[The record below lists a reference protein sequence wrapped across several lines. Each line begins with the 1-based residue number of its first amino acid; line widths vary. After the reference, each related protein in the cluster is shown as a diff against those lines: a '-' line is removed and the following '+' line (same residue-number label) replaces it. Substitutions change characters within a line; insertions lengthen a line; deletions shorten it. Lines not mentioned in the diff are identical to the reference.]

1 MKARPI
7 GIDSPA
13 KRARV
18 APRRNPY
25 WRPVGPVR
33 GGIHLGYRKP
43 SDQGAGAWIGKL
55 VLNGVRKEARLGS
68 ADDVSAE
75 GRDILDYSQAVA
87 AALAWAK
94 AEQQAIAGEAVL
106 PADPSLEDILVRYI
120 KTREK
125 RSRQGKDARWRLNKH
140 VLSNAGFAARPLS
153 RITPEALTAW
163 RNGLPAMRPATL
175 NRLLNDL
182 RAALAGVFSGGILP
196 PELRAALKGEA
207 DAAEAREVNLLT
219 ADAIRR
225 LVDAAL
231 RVDPH
236 FGRLILVLAATGA
249 RLSQAARI
257 TVEDVQ
263 PANQRIMVPASAKG
277 RATKARKATACPVGQ
292 DVIDLLRP
300 ALASQDRS
308 DRLLLQKSGQPWM
321 FSSEMTRPWRRA
333 LEQAGLPRGL
343 VPYDLRHS
351 SIVRQLSSGVP
362 IRFVAVSH
370 DTSTAMIERN
380 YSRYITSEVEAAA
393 RRAIVSL
400 APAETSQ
407 VAA

>member
-1 MKARPI
+1 
-7 GIDSPA
+7 
-13 KRARV
+13 
-18 APRRNPY
+18 
-25 WRPVGPVR
+25 
-33 GGIHLGYRKP
+33 
-43 SDQGAGAWIGKL
+43 
-55 VLNGVRKEARLGS
+55 VRKEARLGS
-68 ADDVSAE
+68 ADDTSAE
-75 GRDILDYSQAVA
+75 GRAVLDYSQAVA

-94 AEQQAIAGEAVL
+94 VEHQSIAGEAVMA
-106 PADPSLEDILVRYI
+106 ADPSLEDILARYI

-153 RITPEALTAW
+153 RITPEVLTAW

-219 ADAIRR
+219 TDAVRR
-225 LVDAAL
+225 LVDAAFQ
-231 RVDPH
+231 VDLH
-236 FGRLILVLAATGA
+236 FGRLVLVLAATGA

-257 TVEDVQ
+257 TVGDVQ
-263 PANQRIMVPASAKG
+263 VANLRIMVPRTAKG
-277 RATKARKATACPVGQ
+277 RSSKAGSAVACPVGQ

-300 ALASQDRS
+300 ALASQDHGGT
-308 DRLLLQKSGQPWM
+308 LLLQKSGQPWM

-333 LEQAGLPRGL
+333 LDKAGLPREV
-343 VPYDLRHS
+343 VPYDLRHN
-351 SIVRQLSSGVP
+351 SIVRMLAASVP

-370 DTSTAMIERN
+370 DTSTAMIERH
-380 YSRYITSEVEAAA
+380 YSRFITSEVEAAA

-400 APAETSQ
+400 APREEPQ
-407 VAA
+407 EAA